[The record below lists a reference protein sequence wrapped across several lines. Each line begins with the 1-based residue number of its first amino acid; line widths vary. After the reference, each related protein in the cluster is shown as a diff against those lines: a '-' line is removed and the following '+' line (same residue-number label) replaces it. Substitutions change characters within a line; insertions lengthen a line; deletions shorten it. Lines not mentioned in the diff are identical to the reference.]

1 MIFRLKDGDFE
12 VRGVVLL
19 SSGEGCSNDKV

>member
-1 MIFRLKDGDFE
+1 MIARLGDETFE

-19 SSGEGCSNDKV
+19 SSGGGYLGDKV